1 MSRQLEQRPK
11 SKSSVESLR
20 RNEFEPEI
28 LPELNMESAERSLLM
43 LESDEQEILI
53 HESQVR
59 NAGQPEFDR
68 DIGGEQSS
76 YPLLN
81 ANS

>member
-76 YPLLN
+76 NPLLN